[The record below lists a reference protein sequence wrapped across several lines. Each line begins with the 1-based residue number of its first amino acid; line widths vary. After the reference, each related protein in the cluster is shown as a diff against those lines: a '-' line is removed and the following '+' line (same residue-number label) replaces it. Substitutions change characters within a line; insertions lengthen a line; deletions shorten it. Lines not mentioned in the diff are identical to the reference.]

1 MTLMRWDPFREMA
14 TLQRAMNRLFDQ
26 QLSGFGVWGEEGDFQ
41 HTLPLDVSETEDA
54 FIIKASIPGIDPN
67 DLEIHLHDNIL
78 TIKGETSFED
88 EKEAQQYHLRERH
101 FGSFMR
107 SIALPAAINQ
117 DEIGATCE
125 NGVLTLHLPKSQ
137 EAKPRRIAINQPR
150 TIEGQQSGSQR
161 LDVEGSNGGKKRS
174 SRSGGRQ
181 LEDQTRHSE
190 AGGTSKRGG
199 ARTRQQ
205 NGQPEMPETDEQS
218 SSAEMMEGIERP
230 R

>member
-14 TLQRAMNRLFDQ
+14 TLQRAMNRLLDDQ
-26 QLSGFGVWGEEGDFQ
+26 SVGFRGWGEGNDFNN
-41 HTLPLDVSETEDA
+41 TLPLDVSESEEA
-54 FIIKASIPGIDPN
+54 FIVKASIPGIDPD

-78 TIKGETSFED
+78 TIKGESSFED
-88 EKEAQQYHLRERH
+88 EEETQQYHLRERH

-107 SIALPAAINQ
+107 SIALPTAIDR

-137 EAKPRRIAINQPR
+137 ESKPRRISINQSR
-150 TIEGQQSGSQR
+150 TIEGQQGRSQR
-161 LDVEGSNGGKKRS
+161 SDGGRSNGGKKRS
-174 SRSGGRQ
+174 SGSGGKQ
-181 LEDQTRHSE
+181 VEGQARHSE
-190 AGGTSKRGG
+190 GGDTSKRGG
-199 ARTRQQ
+199 ARTKQK

-218 SSAEMMEGIERP
+218 SSAETMEGIERP